1 MALLTSTAWESA
13 PTTMDALPAASQQ
26 VPAPTAPDVEEL
38 NGKNS
43 FQYVIDSL
51 PHHLRRIAH
60 LEAFLEEAAEIPQ
73 KFFKTGRFLPRG
85 DILLWLHKEY
95 VTQRDTVS
103 LPITSSPN
111 DSRTPPKLLNVASSS
126 TGFHSGSSRKT
137 STTFSERHR
146 CNIADSPRNAFR
158 RRLKS

>member
-1 MALLTSTAWESA
+1 
-13 PTTMDALPAASQQ
+13 
-26 VPAPTAPDVEEL
+26 
-38 NGKNS
+38 
-43 FQYVIDSL
+43 
-51 PHHLRRIAH
+51 
-60 LEAFLEEAAEIPQ
+60 
-73 KFFKTGRFLPRG
+73 
-85 DILLWLHKEY
+85 LHKEY

-158 RRLKS
+158 RRLKSWNPNITLSKLRRSTESRAENLRCEPSVPLRSWYCAPAEDL